1 MIAER
6 MPALSTS
13 SDRQE
18 VVEIED
24 RDGGVSIIR
33 MVAGENRLNPD
44 MISGLEAA
52 LDAMESR
59 EGPLA
64 VVLTG
69 EGKFFSNGLDL
80 EWLGQADD
88 IGRRQTLARVYAL
101 LARLLEFPAPV
112 VSAINGHCFA
122 AGAMMALAGDWRVM
136 REDRGFFCLP
146 EVDIGLVFVPGMN
159 SLITRKLSGLAA
171 RDTMLTGNRLG
182 GPEALTSGVVDRTA
196 AEDRVIAEAV
206 EMVAPLASKSR
217 EVFGG
222 IKRGINAA
230 AIESLRA
237 EAESTLGD

>member
-1 MIAER
+1 M
-6 MPALSTS
+6 SNS
-13 SDRQE
+13 SGADE
-18 VVEIED
+18 VVQVEH
-24 RDGGVSIIR
+24 RDGGVSLVR
-33 MVAGENRLNPD
+33 MVAGENRFNPD
-44 MISGLEAA
+44 MLSGLETA
-52 LDAMESR
+52 LDELEAR

-88 IGRRQTLARVYAL
+88 TGRRRSLARVYGL
-101 LARLLEFPAPV
+101 FARLLEFPAPV

-146 EVDIGLVFVPGMN
+146 EIDIGLVFVPGMN
-159 SLITRKLSGLAA
+159 SLITHKLSGLAA
-171 RDTMLTGNRLG
+171 RDTMLTGSRLG
-182 GPEALTSGVVDRTA
+182 GPEALASGVVDRA
-196 AEDRVIAEAV
+196 VSEDRVIAEAV
-206 EMVAPLASKSR
+206 EIVAPLASKPR

-237 EAESTLGD
+237 EADSALRA

>member
-1 MIAER
+1 MSI
-6 MPALSTS
+6 S
-13 SDRQE
+13 SESEGPVRLEHHD
-18 VVEIED
+18 D
-24 RDGGVSIIR
+24 GVSVVR
-33 MVAGENRLNPD
+33 MVAGENRFNPD
-44 MISGLEAA
+44 MLSGLEDA
-52 LDAMESR
+52 LDTLEAR

-88 IGRRQTLARVYAL
+88 AGRRQTLARVYGL

-159 SLITRKLSGLAA
+159 SLITHKLSGIAA
-171 RDTMLTGNRLG
+171 RDTMLTASRLG
-182 GPEALTSGVVDRTA
+182 GPEALAVGVVDRA
-196 AEDRVIAEAV
+196 VPEDRVIAEAV
-206 EMVAPLASKSR
+206 EVVAPLASKSR

-237 EAESTLGD
+237 EAESALRA